1 MSFYPIYFV
10 LVSFAV
16 MFIDVLMLA
25 MSARAI
31 IGWFYDGDGVIV
43 RFLYVVT
50 EPALMP
56 VRKLFEKMNWFQDSP
71 IDVSYGFTY
80 IVLIV
85 LQMIIGWSL

>member
-10 LVSFAV
+10 LVSFALT
-16 MFIDVLMLA
+16 FINVLMLA
-25 MSARAI
+25 MTVRAI
-31 IGWFYDGDGVIV
+31 IGWFYDGDGIIV

-56 VRKLFEKMNWFQDSP
+56 IRMLFEKMNWFQDSP
-71 IDVSYGFTY
+71 IDVSYGCTY

-85 LQMIIGWSL
+85 LQMIIGWSV